1 MTTAPIEQT
10 VPVAEIAANT
20 ATLGQVKLGD
30 KIAAWMERASEWFNP
45 ILVKESRQALK
56 SRQFVITFSF
66 MLLVTWIATIVAVTA
81 NWPTIYYLPY
91 GISLLATYAIILA
104 TPLIIVVPFSA
115 FRSLAVE
122 REDGTFELVSVTS
135 LSARQIITGKLGS
148 AFVQIMV
155 YCSAIAPCL
164 VFTYLLRGVDLVRIL
179 FVIVWTI
186 AISGGLCC
194 VSLLGATFS
203 RARYMQSLLSV
214 GLIFLLLGAGF
225 LWLMAIFAITWGG
238 DSLPWGYSGFWAGMG
253 YLMMLLICLSITC
266 VLAASAQISFA
277 SDNHATPVRIS
288 LFFTQAF
295 ATGGFVYLVCIFE
308 GNIPYLLMSFFG
320 CGFWAIIGSFL
331 IGDSGY
337 ISERVRRQLPAS
349 LFGRAMFSWF
359 NPGGGTAYVFT
370 CVTMAA
376 GVLSTMIFTIAA
388 SDSNLFGV
396 RAMNWMGDFKL
407 SMATILAV
415 LYVIAY
421 LGASNLILA
430 ALRVYVPISPVI
442 SFVVTAFVA
451 MAACLIPTMVGI
463 AKDTNLVPAYDE
475 IQAPNWVWT
484 LYECLWNG
492 IEPSAIL
499 IVSLYTA
506 PIFIINVLLAYREIA
521 ATKTAVP
528 MRVLEEERELHP
540 QPEKRLPPQNPWDD
554 GERAEAFPESP

>member
-1 MTTAPIEQT
+1 MTTAATEQIVT
-10 VPVAEIAANT
+10 AAAVSASAETPAKFSD
-20 ATLGQVKLGD
+20 KL
-30 KIAAWMERASEWFNP
+30 AVWMERASEWFNP

-56 SRQFVITFSF
+56 SRQFVITFTF

-91 GISLLATYAIILA
+91 GITLLATYSIILA

-135 LSARQIITGKLGS
+135 LSARQIVTGKLGS

-164 VFTYLLRGVDLVRIL
+164 VFTYLLRGVDLIRIL

-194 VSLLGATFS
+194 VSLLAATFS

-225 LWLMAIFAITWGG
+225 LWLMAIFGITWGG
-238 DSLPWGYSGFWAGMG
+238 DSLPWGYPGFWAGMG
-253 YLMMLLICLSITC
+253 YLMMLLVCLSITS

-288 LFFTQAF
+288 LFFTQAL
-295 ATGGFVYLVCIFE
+295 ATGGFVYLICIFE
-308 GNIPYLLMSFFG
+308 GNIPYILLSFFA
-320 CGFWAIIGSFL
+320 CGFWAIVGSLL

-359 NPGGGTAYVFT
+359 NPGSGTAYVFT
-370 CVTMAA
+370 SVTMAA
-376 GVLSTMIFTIAA
+376 GVLGTMIFSVAA
-388 SDSNLFGV
+388 TESNLFGIQP
-396 RAMNWMGDFKL
+396 MNWMGDFKL
-407 SMATILAV
+407 SMATVLAV

-430 ALRVYVPISPVI
+430 ALRVYIPISPVI

-451 MAACLIPTMVGI
+451 LAACLIPTMIGI

-492 IEPSAIL
+492 IDSPTIL
-499 IVSLYTA
+499 IVALYTA
-506 PIFIINVLLAYREIA
+506 PIFVINVLLAYREIA

-528 MRVLEEERELHP
+528 TRVLEEERELHP
-540 QPEKRLPPQNPWDD
+540 QPEKKTPPQNPWDD
-554 GERAEAFPESP
+554 GERAEAFPE